1 MGREEKKRLL
11 PLLEIALL
19 RHPQLSRKELY
30 ARIMCGD
37 VRVNGDVER
46 DPKRRL
52 AADLPVEILERRYVS
67 RGGEKLESAY
77 RAWHFPVA
85 DKTFIDAGAS
95 TGGFTDF
102 LLQHGA
108 FCVHSVD
115 VGYNLLDYS
124 LRADPRVRSHERTN
138 IFKIEDLDPRPN
150 AAVGDLSFRS
160 LRGAAAHILSLTS
173 EGWGIFLLKP
183 QFELRNP
190 GREFSGVVTDTKEQQ
205 SAVEQTLLSLA
216 EEGVRT
222 QGIIPSG
229 IRGRKGNQ
237 EYLVYLL
244 QDANDARVL
253 KDKVLQRFLPSGKF
267 ASPMGRSES

>member
-1 MGREEKKRLL
+1 MEREEKKKQL

-19 RHPQLSRKELY
+19 RHPQFSRDELY

-37 VRVNGDVER
+37 VRVNGAVER
-46 DPKRRL
+46 NPKRRL
-52 AADLPVEILERRYVS
+52 AADLPVEISERRYVS

-77 RAWHFPVA
+77 RVWHFPVQ
-85 DKTFIDAGAS
+85 DKTFVDAGAS
-95 TGGFTDF
+95 TGGFTHF
-102 LLQHGA
+102 LLLHGA
-108 FCVHSVD
+108 SCVHSVD
-115 VGYNLLDYS
+115 VGYNQLDYS

-138 IFKIEDLDPRPN
+138 IFDIEELDPRPH

-160 LRGAAAHILSLTS
+160 LRGAASHILSLTY

-190 GREFSGVVTDTKEQQ
+190 GREFSGVVTDMKEQQ
-205 SAVEQTLLSLA
+205 SAVEETLFALA

-222 QGIIPSG
+222 QGIIPSA

-244 QDANDARVL
+244 QDANEAQVL
-253 KDKVLQRFLPSGKF
+253 KDKVLQLSKNLFLN
-267 ASPMGRSES
+267 